1 MNDDINNHLK
11 IALTIAGLKARTLEE
26 ARFIVLELLL
36 AFEAPNGY
44 PFPNPSGQGGQE

>member
-1 MNDDINNHLK
+1 MNEDINRLLK
-11 IALTIAGLKARTLEE
+11 EALTVAGLEAQTLDQARD
-26 ARFIVLELLL
+26 IVLRLLL

>member
-1 MNDDINNHLK
+1 MNDDINRLLK
-11 IALTIAGLKARTLEE
+11 EALTSAGLEAQTFEQARC
-26 ARFIVLELLL
+26 IVMKLLL

>member
-11 IALTIAGLKARTLEE
+11 EALTIAGIKAQTLEE
-26 ARFIVLELLL
+26 ARAIVLGLLL
-36 AFEAPNGY
+36 AFEAPDGY